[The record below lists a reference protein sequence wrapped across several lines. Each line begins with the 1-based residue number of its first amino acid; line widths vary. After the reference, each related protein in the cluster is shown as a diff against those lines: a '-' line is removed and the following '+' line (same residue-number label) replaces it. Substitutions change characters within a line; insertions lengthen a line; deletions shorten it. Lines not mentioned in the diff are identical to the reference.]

1 MVVHTNLYMF
11 KEKAY
16 EGKVVRDNTRYI
28 MGKKNLQK
36 KKKKAK
42 KHFQPTLKEQAKI
55 IKLDLPRTG

>member
-1 MVVHTNLYMF
+1 MF